1 VGVVIAVVGLG
12 LIGGSL
18 CKAVK
23 AYTNHSTLGLDT
35 NEETARRALADGAID
50 RRITVNELINADL
63 TIVSLYPEQ
72 TVSFILQNA
81 AHFRPGSLVIDVCGV
96 KAPVVSAV
104 SPALRELGVRFIG
117 AHPMA
122 GREFSGYEFSQAKLF
137 QNASFIMTPALNE
150 DTASVAQL
158 ESFALSL
165 GFGRV
170 VKTDPATHDA
180 NIAFTSQLAH
190 VVSNAYVKSPTLV
203 NGSGFTAGSF
213 LDLTRVA
220 QLNEDMWSSLFM
232 LNRDALMYE
241 LQTIIAHLNEY
252 LDALRHED
260 SASLR
265 ALLRDGRIL
274 KESSLDI

>member
-1 VGVVIAVVGLG
+1 MIIAVVGLG

-23 AYTNHSTLGLDT
+23 AYTDHFTLGLDT
-35 NEETARRALADGAID
+35 DEETVRRALADGAID
-50 RRITVNELINADL
+50 SIIGVNGLIDADL

-72 TVSFILQNA
+72 TVGFILQNA

-96 KAPVVSAV
+96 KAPVVAAV
-104 SPALRELGVRFIG
+104 SPALRERGVHFIG

-122 GREFSGYEFSQAKLF
+122 GREFSGYGFSQAELF
-137 QNASFIMTPALNE
+137 QSASFIMTPAL
-150 DTASVAQL
+150 DADPASVSQL

-170 VKTDPATHDA
+170 IKTDPAIHDA

-190 VVSNAYVKSPTLV
+190 IVSNAYVKSPTLAS
-203 NGSGFTAGSF
+203 GFGFTAGSF

-220 QLNEDMWSSLFM
+220 KLNEDMWSSLFM
-232 LNRDALMYE
+232 LNREALMYE

-252 LDALRHED
+252 LDALRHGKSE
-260 SASLR
+260 SLR
-265 ALLRDGRIL
+265 SLLKDGRVL
-274 KESSLDI
+274 KESSLNI